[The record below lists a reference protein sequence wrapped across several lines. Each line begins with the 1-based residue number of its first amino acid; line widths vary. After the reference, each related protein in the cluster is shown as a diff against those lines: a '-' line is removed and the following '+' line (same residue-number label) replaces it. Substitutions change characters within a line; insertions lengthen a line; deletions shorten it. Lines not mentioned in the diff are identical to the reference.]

1 MELELLREQHV
12 ARVIL
17 LLELDPD
24 HLLGL
29 ERRVDLLRILRD
41 AKLVAIDDAGLHAP
55 VLAGY
60 PAAMSDLAQ
69 RFADAQAKIKPVTG
83 LGNDVMLDMYALYK
97 QATVGDASG
106 SRPGMFD
113 LKGRAK
119 YDAWAKQKGNS
130 KDAAMTAYIALVE
143 KHAK

>member
-1 MELELLREQHV
+1 
-12 ARVIL
+12 
-17 LLELDPD
+17 
-24 HLLGL
+24 
-29 ERRVDLLRILRD
+29 
-41 AKLVAIDDAGLHAP
+41 
-55 VLAGY
+55 
-60 PAAMSDLAQ
+60 MSDLAQ